1 MWKYLKTP
9 AVFPNQE
16 SSAATQAD
24 GPATNSSDSSDEVI
38 VLQGDQLKE
47 LQNTGDFKLTQWD
60 LLALGLASAFG
71 GHFYLWSTASLAGF
85 GGLVVSTFLVFTGY
99 AMLLLCMAELAS
111 ALPFAGKLVIF
122 PYLFVEL
129 QL

>member
-9 AVFPNQE
+9 AIFPNRE
-16 SSAATQAD
+16 SPEATQAD
-24 GPATNSSDSSDEVI
+24 VPATNSDSSDEI
-38 VLQGDQLKE
+38 IDLQGDQLKE
-47 LQNTGDFKLTQWD
+47 LQNTGGLRLSAWD

-99 AMLLLCMAELAS
+99 AMLMLCMAELAS
-111 ALPFAGKLVIF
+111 ALPFAGIASKRL
-122 PYLFVEL
+122 LFFTFKV
-129 QL
+129 